1 MLIFEEFLP
10 KTMKNC
16 LIVLIFLHICHW
28 AIGQKVLVTDAS
40 DEQPL
45 KDYLYHFSDK
55 QGDVDILQAIKLA
68 ENGKFSFATSATHRQ
83 DFGYNTSSKHW
94 LYFELDAHQKQELML
109 EIEYANI
116 DHIELFE
123 VKNNKIRSLGYAG
136 DIYKYSQRPYYNN
149 NYTFLLRIKPHQK
162 TQYFLHINQPNAIL
176 SFAIRLFQY
185 RYFKQTDRTEYVVWG
200 IYIGI
205 IMILLVVNLVM
216 LITIKDWIYFWYI
229 LYQHCIT
236 MHLFS
241 DAGLGFQ
248 YLWHDYPQF
257 NVYDPVYL
265 YIWGAMIAQLTF
277 MQYFIHQNSRNSR
290 VFYWIV
296 TFKVFLST
304 ALIVAIGIHYFEP
317 IGKELYMYKTVATA
331 TSIFVLVMVILTILS
346 LYERRGTKEKLVK
359 YYAYALFFQFLG
371 YTIVTLLNL
380 SQSKGLNLPFDV
392 ETYVVMGI
400 VVVIDII
407 FFSYGLVYRFESFK
421 KLNQNLELNILN
433 TKQESQKRIIESL
446 EEERRR
452 ISQDLHDD
460 IGATLATAKGYLS
473 VLGRDKKSKELI
485 HSQNLIDIA
494 AEELRTISHTLMPKN
509 FNKIALSKTI
519 NESIRKNSNDKIQ
532 FEFICIGEQKK
543 LPEAS
548 ELVIFRFFSELL
560 QNIQKH
566 SEATEATIQ
575 LIYHEDFLNLIVEDN
590 GKNLTTTEHKDFRSL
605 YARAEYLKGELLID
619 SGKFGTSVILTV
631 PTNEI
636 QAQL

>member
-1 MLIFEEFLP
+1 M
-10 KTMKNC
+10 
-16 LIVLIFLHICHW
+16 
-28 AIGQKVLVTDAS
+28 GQKVLDINAAS
-40 DEQPL
+40 ELPL
-45 KDYLYHFSDK
+45 KDFIFHLEHPE
-55 QGDVDILQAIKLA
+55 GDIDILQAIKLY
-68 ENGKFSFATSATHRQ
+68 ENKKFILSESTTHRQ
-83 DFGYNTSSKHW
+83 NFGHNTKAKHW
-94 LYFELDAHQKQELML
+94 LSFEVNAAQKRELIL

-123 VKNNKIRSLGYAG
+123 VKNDEIRSLGFAG
-136 DIYKYSQRPYYNN
+136 DIYKYEQRPYYNN
-149 NYTFLLRIKPHQK
+149 NYVFLLRLEPNQK

-185 RYFKQTDRTEYVVWG
+185 DYFKKTDRQEYVVWG

-216 LITIKDWIYFWYI
+216 LIIIKDWIYFWYI

-257 NVYDPVYL
+257 NIYDPVYL

-277 MQYFIHQNSRNSR
+277 MQYFLHQTRRNSK
-290 VFYWIV
+290 VFKWIIA
-296 TFKVFLST
+296 FKVFLTIALLT
-304 ALIVAIGIHYFEP
+304 AISIHFFEP
-317 IGKELYMYKTVATA
+317 KGKEIYMYKAVATA
-331 TSIFVLVMVILTILS
+331 TSIFVLIMCILTVVS
-346 LYERRGTKEKLVK
+346 LYEKRNEKEKLVK

-371 YTIVTLLNL
+371 YTTVTLLNL
-380 SQSKGLNLPFDV
+380 SQSNGFNLPFDI

-400 VVVIDII
+400 VVVIDIF
-407 FFSYGLVYRFESFK
+407 FFSYGLVYRFESYK
-421 KLNQNLELNILN
+421 RQNQNLELNILN

-446 EEERRR
+446 EEERKR

-485 HSQNLIDIA
+485 NAQIIIDKA

-509 FNKIALSKTI
+509 FNKIALSRTI
-519 NESIRKNSNDKIQ
+519 DESIRKINSEKTQ
-532 FEFICIGEQKK
+532 FDFITIGEPKK
-543 LPEAS
+543 LSES
-548 ELVIFRFFSELL
+548 DELVIFRILTELIN
-560 QNIQKH
+560 NIQRH

-575 LIYHEDFLNLIVEDN
+575 LIYHADFLNLIVEDN
-590 GKNLTTTEHKDFRSL
+590 GKGFGNATHDGKGIRNL

-619 SGKFGTSVILTV
+619 SSEHGTSVILTV
-631 PTNEI
+631 PTNNHLI
-636 QAQL
+636 AKAQ

>member
-1 MLIFEEFLP
+1 
-10 KTMKNC
+10 MKNC
-16 LIVLIFLHICHW
+16 LIFLILLVISH
-28 AIGQKVLVTDAS
+28 ATIGQKLLEINTTD
-40 DEQPL
+40 ELPL
-45 KDYLYHFSDK
+45 KDYLYHLEDAK
-55 QGDVDILQAIKLA
+55 GDVDILQAIKLA
-68 ENGKFSFATSATHRQ
+68 QNGKFTFAKSATSRQ
-83 DFGYNTSSKHW
+83 DFGYNTSSEHW
-94 LYFELDAHQKQELML
+94 LYFELASKQKKELML

-116 DHIELFE
+116 DHLELFE
-123 VKNNKIRSLGYAG
+123 VKNGNIRSLGFSG
-136 DIYKYSQRPYYNN
+136 DIYKYAQRPYYNN
-149 NYTFLLRIKPHQK
+149 NYIFLLRLTPNQK
-162 TQYFLHINQPNAIL
+162 TQYFLHVNQPNAIL

-185 RYFKQTDRTEYVVWG
+185 DYFKQTDRREYILWG

-277 MQYFIHQNSRNSR
+277 MQYFIHQNRHNS
-290 VFYWIV
+290 
-296 TFKVFLST
+296 KVFKWIMAFKIFLT
-304 ALIVAIGIHYFEP
+304 FALVLAIGIHFFD
-317 IGKELYMYKTVATA
+317 IKGKELYMYKAVATA
-331 TSIFVLVMVILTILS
+331 TSIFVLIMCILTVVS
-346 LYERRGTKEKLVK
+346 LYEKRNAKEKLVK

-371 YTIVTLLNL
+371 YIIVTLLNL
-380 SQSKGLNLPFDV
+380 SQSKGLNLPFDI

-400 VVVIDII
+400 VVVIDIF
-407 FFSYGLVYRFESFK
+407 FFSYGLVYRFESYK
-421 KLNQNLELNILN
+421 RLNQKLELNILN

-485 HSQNLIDIA
+485 NSQNLIDSA

-509 FNKIALSKTI
+509 FNKIALSRTI
-519 NESIRKNSNDKIQ
+519 DESIRKINSDKTQ
-532 FEFICIGEQKK
+532 FKFITIGKQNK
-543 LPEAS
+543 LPES
-548 ELVIFRFFSELL
+548 SELL
-560 QNIQKH
+560 IFRMLTELLMNIQKH
-566 SEATEATIQ
+566 SEATEATVQ

-590 GKNLTTTEHKDFRSL
+590 GKGFGENMHDGKGFRNL

-619 SGKFGTSVILTV
+619 SSEYGTSVILTV
-631 PTNEI
+631 PTKESINLEN
-636 QAQL
+636 Q